1 MDAWQLVPTRLQ
13 ACVFIEN
20 SQRNR
25 RPERYSELV
34 RCEDCESEPETY
46 GAGGFKQLGQ
56 VVMFDTMTDESV
68 PRRVSVTN

>member
-1 MDAWQLVPTRLQ
+1 MDAWQLVHTRLQ

-25 RPERYSELV
+25 RPERYSEFV
-34 RCEDCESEPETY
+34 RCEGCESKLEAY
-46 GAGGFKQLGQ
+46 GVGGFKQLGQ

-68 PRRVSVTN
+68 PRRVSVTH